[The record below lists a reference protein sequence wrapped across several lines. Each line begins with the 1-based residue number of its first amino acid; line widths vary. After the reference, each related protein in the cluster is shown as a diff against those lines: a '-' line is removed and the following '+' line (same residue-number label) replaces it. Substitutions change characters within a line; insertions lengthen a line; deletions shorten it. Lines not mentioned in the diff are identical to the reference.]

1 VNLKRTNCELSQKN
15 IDDSKTVSEGNHTGV
30 TPLAVQRENRIMAY
44 MRVEIVVER
53 QLLTQV
59 RQCDVVMVANRYPLI
74 LTLVYKNINI
84 FTKFEACQGFGK

>member
-1 VNLKRTNCELSQKN
+1 MNLKRTNSELSQKN
-15 IDDSKTVSEGNHTGV
+15 IDDVKTVSEGDHTGV

-59 RQCDVVMVANRYPLI
+59 RDRDVVMVANRYPLN
-74 LTLVYKNINI
+74 LTLTYKNIYI
-84 FTKFEACQGFGK
+84 FSKFEAY